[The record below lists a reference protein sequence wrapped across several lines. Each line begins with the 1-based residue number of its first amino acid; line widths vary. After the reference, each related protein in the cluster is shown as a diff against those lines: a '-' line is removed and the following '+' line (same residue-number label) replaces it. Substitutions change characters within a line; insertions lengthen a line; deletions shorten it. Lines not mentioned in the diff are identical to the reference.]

1 MALITWYNYPN
12 VDCKISRLES
22 CNNNYMFEQMLLQQ
36 GKTRR
41 KMQKNGFARLL
52 SKHFRGK
59 GPGVKR
65 AERTRTPTSHCKAA
79 SLKVSHRE
87 FAEYVGK
94 MQTAKFG
101 QLAQVGRRV
110 QVVQEKKKE
119 EINLQEKKE
128 EMISEEWKRFARV
141 VDRCH
146 LLQIYASL
154 LTFKIR
160 PNFKDAFFFF
170 PG

>member
-12 VDCKISRLES
+12 VDCNISWLES
-22 CNNNYMFEQMLLQQ
+22 CNKEQMLLQQ

-41 KMQKNGFARLL
+41 KMEKKSFTRLL

-110 QVVQEKKKE
+110 QDLQVVQEKKKE

-146 LLQIYASL
+146 LLH
-154 LTFKIR
+154 IR
-160 PNFKDAFFFF
+160 V
-170 PG
+170 